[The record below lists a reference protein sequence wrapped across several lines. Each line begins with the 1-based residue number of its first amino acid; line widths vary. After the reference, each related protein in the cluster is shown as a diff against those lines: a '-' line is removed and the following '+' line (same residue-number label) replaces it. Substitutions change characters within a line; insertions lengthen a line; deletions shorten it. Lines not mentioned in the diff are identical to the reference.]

1 MTSSKFMS
9 AKFILTACI
18 FGALGTVSSADPAT
32 FSIQSGDPDVAVKV
46 SHYSINSCYQGPAKT
61 ADNQDVT
68 WDVPKDGLATLYVG
82 RNSAKSGC
90 IGELCVT
97 FSPAEEGRQYQC
109 FVIHGGGAVAPN
121 PDHTPPLHPKMSYN
135 SGSWDPATQIYTTRK
150 LPRQIHEIASADTLY
165 TTGTWKR
172 VCSPTGKC
180 SMSSLNRILISD
192 TLANSMTEELE
203 TAIASTISNTVTVGV
218 ETSSPVSKVEAKN
231 ELTVAVTAS
240 IKKAVSNTK
249 SRSQGKET
257 SAEETLTCEYSL
269 PAGKFGYV
277 YQTTVRIG
285 GESMT
290 HNTCDF
296 ACGNEI
302 VPTFSSGSVEH
313 LNSCSG

>member
-1 MTSSKFMS
+1 VTTSKFMI
-9 AKFILTACI
+9 AKSILTACI
-18 FGALGTVSSADPAT
+18 LGVFCTASFADPAT
-32 FSIQSGDPDVAVKV
+32 FRIKSGDPDVAVRV
-46 SHYSINSCYQGPAKT
+46 THYSINSCYQGPAKT
-61 ADNQDVT
+61 LNNQDVT
-68 WDVPKDGLATLYVG
+68 WDVPKDGLATLNVG
-82 RNSAKSGC
+82 QNSAVSGC
-90 IGELCVT
+90 IGEICVT

-109 FVIHGGGAVAPN
+109 FVIHGGGGVAPN
-121 PDHTPPLHPKMSYN
+121 PDHTPALHPKMSYN

-150 LPRQIHEIASADTLY
+150 LPRKIHEIASADTLY

-180 SMSSLNRILISD
+180 SMSSVNRILISD
-192 TLANSMTEELE
+192 TLANSMTDELE

-218 ETSSPVSKVEAKN
+218 ESSSPVSKVEAKN
-231 ELTVAVTAS
+231 ELSVSVTAS
-240 IKKAVSNTK
+240 IRKAVSNTK

-257 SAEETLTCEYSL
+257 SLEDTLTCEYSL
-269 PAGKFGYV
+269 PAGNFGYV

-285 GESMT
+285 GESIT

-302 VPTFSSGSVEH
+302 VPTFASGSVEH